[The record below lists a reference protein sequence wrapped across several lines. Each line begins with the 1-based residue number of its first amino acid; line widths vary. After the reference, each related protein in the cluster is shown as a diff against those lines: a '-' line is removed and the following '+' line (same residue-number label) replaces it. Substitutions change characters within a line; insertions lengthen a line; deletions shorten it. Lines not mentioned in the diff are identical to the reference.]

1 LKQAPAPAV
10 SAASAVSVEAA
21 VPMEAAVEKEM
32 TEAAVVA
39 KDANSDDVA

>member
-1 LKQAPAPAV
+1 MEAAV
-10 SAASAVSVEAA
+10 PEEAA
-21 VPMEAAVEKEM
+21 VPMEAAAEKEM